1 MGKVPRD
8 GGVKK
13 KPFYK
18 FLNLSYSTQCCM
30 ISYGWLF
37 DLLSFHRDDSL
48 SLLLVLF
55 REFLFSLV

>member
-13 KPFYK
+13 TLLEVSES
-18 FLNLSYSTQCCM
+18 FLQHSCCM

-37 DLLSFHRDDSL
+37 DPLSFHRNDNP